1 MGRRVNERCLGG
13 IRIISILQI
22 NQNKLEILRKGNKG
36 KAIVFLT
43 GMGCSFDEWYN
54 ITQTLG
60 ETNRI
65 VMFHRPGLGKSEI
78 GNEVRN
84 TEAVV
89 KELNDLLSVLEIT
102 EPIIL
107 VGHSYGGLCVQHF
120 IKVYPKKVAGIVL
133 VDSTS
138 VDLEEL
144 DTLNLPVLDEEDRIW
159 LEKCKTYASM
169 RSEQLRKNLNPI
181 LSKKLNLVPKEIKK
195 RLLDFQVSPSLY
207 KAMYSEISNW
217 KQDAKI
223 IKSLGTTLNVPII
236 VIGRDNEF
244 CIKLEAQSG
253 LPEEELRIFEGKWK
267 ELIIRQGKLTSNS
280 NIVFAQ
286 SSSHSIHMDRPDII
300 IQSVFD
306 ILDKCN

>member
-1 MGRRVNERCLGG
+1 MSRRVDERCIGG
-13 IRIISILQI
+13 ILIISMLQVK
-22 NQNKLEILRKGNKG
+22 QNKIEILRKGNKG
-36 KAIVFLT
+36 KTIVVLT

-54 ITQTLG
+54 ITQTVG
-60 ETNRI
+60 ETNRV

-89 KELNDLLSVLEIT
+89 KELNDLLSVLEII

-107 VGHSYGGLCVQHF
+107 VGHSYGGLGVQHF
-120 IKVYPKKVAGIVL
+120 IKVYPEKVVGIVL

-144 DTLNLPVLDEEDRIW
+144 DMLNLPVLDEDEADKIW

-169 RSEQLRKNLNPI
+169 KQEQLREIINPI
-181 LSKKLNLVPKEIKK
+181 LSEKLNLFPEEVKQ
-195 RLLDFQVSPSLY
+195 RLLDFQVTPSLY

-223 IKSLGTTLNVPII
+223 IKSLETTLNVPLI
-236 VIGRDNEF
+236 V
-244 CIKLEAQSG
+244 C
-253 LPEEELRIFEGKWK
+253 
-267 ELIIRQGKLTSNS
+267 
-280 NIVFAQ
+280 
-286 SSSHSIHMDRPDII
+286 HMAR
-300 IQSVFD
+300 
-306 ILDKCN
+306 